1 MKITKTYLMIM
12 AEDVARGANFY
23 RKAFGLTTKYESPF
37 WTELAADGATL
48 ALHHGG
54 GTDARDT
61 GLGFYVDDL
70 EAACAAVKAAG
81 GKIAKEPE
89 DRQGEGIR
97 LATAVDSEGNRFSL
111 AQPMGQGTPGAG

>member
-70 EAACAAVKAAG
+70 DAACKAVAAAG
-81 GKIAKEPE
+81 GQIQKRPE
-89 DRQGEGIR
+89 ARPDEGISI
-97 LATAVDSEGNRFSL
+97 ATAVDTEGNVFSI
-111 AQPMGQGTPGAG
+111 AQELPRS

>member
-1 MKITKTYLMIM
+1 MKITKTYFMVM
-12 AEDVARGANFY
+12 AADVARGANFY

-37 WTELAADGATL
+37 WTELSADGATI
-48 ALHHGG
+48 ALHHGRG
-54 GTDARDT
+54 DEARDT

-70 EAACAAVKAAG
+70 EAACDAVKAAG

-89 DRQGEGIR
+89 DRTGEGIR

-111 AQPMGQGTPGAG
+111 AQPVGQASSR